1 MRLKIIRILDKFLS
15 FKDLEK
21 VILVF
26 GIFLICV
33 IWILFFHKIETE
45 REIEINSAIKGTANL
60 ARAFEEHTLRTIKN
74 ADQAIMFL
82 KYQYE
87 KEGRDINIHQYV
99 REGRF
104 SNQPFILMGIIDENG
119 DLVVSDQLPFKPSNL
134 KDREHFFIHKDLTD
148 DTLFISKPV
157 LGRSSG
163 KWSIQMT
170 RRISKPDGSFGG
182 VVVISVDPFYFTEF
196 YKQMDLGKNSS
207 ITLVGA
213 DGIIRARQSEQNAE
227 MGQDIN
233 GTSIM
238 EHLFSNKSGYH
249 ITESQ
254 IDNVKRI
261 YSYRVLSNYP
271 LAVVVGIDEAEALK
285 GLKERVVGYC
295 IITLTGIIIVICFI
309 ILSLR
314 MIKHQARDKKLLKR
328 AYNTMEAKVLLR
340 TQELFLANE
349 ELASAN
355 EYLWDANKKLAQKN
369 EQIRKIAYSDA
380 LTGLPNRLY
389 FNAQLD
395 VEMDRASRGEATG
408 SVMFIDLDDFK
419 TINDV
424 FGHSFGD
431 ELIVKAGQRI
441 VAKAGNSAF
450 VARIGG
456 DEFVV
461 ILHGVN
467 DRIQIA
473 DIADKIVKEL
483 RAEYEVCGEH
493 FLVSASI
500 GIAIYPT
507 DGCTTDEILKYADN
521 AMYAAKRKDKNCWCF
536 FEKKMQDEV
545 LESMVLKN
553 SLYYA
558 VERGELLLKYQ
569 PIVTTEK
576 NNIVGFEALLR
587 WNSMENGFV
596 SPARFIPIAEQS
608 GQIHYIGVWV
618 LKEACGFIRR
628 LADKGYENVY
638 IAVNISVKQLVADN
652 FVSTVRSIIAEAKI
666 MPSQIVL
673 EITESFLMIS
683 IEDAVRKLAELRAI
697 GIRLSLDD
705 FGTGYSSLTYLWN
718 LPVDILKIDKSF
730 IDIIRQDLA
739 KADIISSIIKMAHD
753 LKLVVV
759 AEGIENRQQ
768 YIFLSEKRCDF
779 IQGYY
784 ISKPVSEIKA
794 MELLSDMESCLLGE
808 NDSYQSRVLA
818 Q

>member
-1 MRLKIIRILDKFLS
+1 MKLNIIKMFAGILSL
-15 FKDLEK
+15 KDLKK

-26 GIFLICV
+26 GLFLLCV
-33 IWILFFHKIETE
+33 IWMLLFHKIESE
-45 REIEINSAIKGTANL
+45 RKIEINSAIKGTANL

-74 ADQAIMFL
+74 ADQAVMFL

-87 KEGRDINIHQYV
+87 KEGGDINIPQYV

-104 SNQPFILMGIIDENG
+104 SNQPFVLMGIIDENG
-119 DLVVSDQLPFKPSNL
+119 DFVASSQVPFISSNL
-134 KDREHFFIHKDLTD
+134 KDREHFFIHKDSNKD
-148 DTLFISKPV
+148 ILFISEPV

-196 YKQMDLGKNSS
+196 YKQMDLGRNSS
-207 ITLVGA
+207 ITLVGC
-213 DGIIRARQSEQNAE
+213 DGIVRARQSDQNAE
-227 MGQDIN
+227 VGQNIN
-233 GTSIM
+233 GSAIM
-238 EHLFSNKSGYH
+238 EYLFNSTSGYY
-249 ITESQ
+249 ITKSKV
-254 IDNVKRI
+254 DDVKRI
-261 YSYRVLSNYP
+261 YSYRALSNYP

-285 GLKERVVGYC
+285 GLKQRAVGYYF
-295 IITLTGIIIVICFI
+295 IAIVGTIIVIFFM

-314 MIKHQARDKKLLKR
+314 TIKHQARDKETLKQ
-328 AYNTMEAKVLLR
+328 AYDTMEAKVLLR

-355 EYLWDANKKLAQKN
+355 EDLREANKELEQKT

-380 LTGLPNRLY
+380 LTGLPNRLH
-389 FNAQLD
+389 FNVQID
-395 VEMDRASRGEATG
+395 REMDKARHGEAFG

-431 ELIVKAGQRI
+431 DLIVTAGQRI
-441 VAKAGNSAF
+441 VAKAGSGAF

-461 ILHGVN
+461 ILSGVN

-473 DIADKIVKEL
+473 DIAKKIVKEL
-483 RAEYEVCGEH
+483 CIEYEVSGEN
-493 FLVSASI
+493 FMVSASI

-507 DGCTTDEILKYADN
+507 DGYTTDEILKNADN

-536 FEKKMQDEV
+536 FENAMQAEV
-545 LESMVLKN
+545 LESMVLRN
-553 SLYYA
+553 CLRYA

-569 PIVTTEK
+569 PIVAAK
-576 NNIVGFEALLR
+576 SNIIVGFEALLR
-587 WNSMENGFV
+587 WNSPENGLV
-596 SPARFIPIAEQS
+596 SPTRFIPLAEQS
-608 GQIHYIGVWV
+608 GMIHHIGAWV
-618 LKEACGFIRR
+618 LKEACGFASR
-628 LADKGYENVY
+628 LAARGYENVY
-638 IAVNISVKQLVADN
+638 IAVNISTKQLAADN
-652 FVSTVRSIIAEAKI
+652 FVSNVRCIIDEAGIK
-666 MPSQIVL
+666 PSQIEL

-683 IEDAVRKLAELRAI
+683 MEDAIRKLGELRAM

-718 LPVDILKIDKSF
+718 LPVSTLKIDKSF
-730 IDIIRQDLA
+730 IDIIMQDTS
-739 KADIISSIIKMAHD
+739 KANIINSIIKMAHD
-753 LKLVVV
+753 LNLIIV
-759 AEGIENRQQ
+759 AEGVENRQQ
-768 YIFLSEKRCDF
+768 YIYLSENSCDL

-784 ISKPVSEIKA
+784 ISKPVSEIEA
-794 MELLSDMESCLLGE
+794 IGLLSK
-808 NDSYQSRVLA
+808 R
-818 Q
+818 